1 MNIILTKQYSL
12 RNQPF
17 AKLFGMTIGLIDSD
31 HQARSF
37 YQQKMQEVHMDV
49 LPFVDYSEA
58 EQNGSLHQCH
68 AVVFGLQ
75 ADNIDKQLKHLAL
88 CITKFPSVPVVT
100 IAKTVQEKQID
111 AIMKLGTRL
120 HINRDFSH
128 PRDLIVALEQIL

>member
-1 MNIILTKQYSL
+1 MDVIITKKYSL

-17 AKLFGMTIGLIDSD
+17 AKLFGLTVGLIDSD

-37 YQQKMQEVHMDV
+37 YEQKLRSANLEVIT
-49 LPFVDYSEA
+49 FSDYVEA
-58 EQNGSLHQCH
+58 LATGELEKFNALI
-68 AVVFGLQ
+68 FGLQ
-75 ADNIDKQLKHLAL
+75 TDLIKEQFKYLKKFIDS
-88 CITKFPSVPVVT
+88 FPAVPVVT
-100 IAKTVQEKQID
+100 ISKTMQENQID